1 MDSSASYSKLFTV
14 NEANEHLP
22 TIRPLVEQILDN
34 IRRLKIAS
42 ESVIR
47 RDQLD
52 PEAPNLMERLREDDE
67 ITRLVEQVKNWVET
81 INGHGCMCKGVE
93 QGLVDFPC
101 VLGSEVVYLCWQLG
115 EPSVNF
121 WHRIED
127 GFAGRKTLLE
137 GEVSDP
143 DTGTSYH

>member
-14 NEANEHLP
+14 NEANELLP

-137 GEVSDP
+137 GDVSDP

>member
-14 NEANEHLP
+14 NEANDLLP
-22 TIRPLVEQILDN
+22 TMRPLVEQILDN

-127 GFAGRKTLLE
+127 GFAGRKALLE
-137 GEVSDP
+137 GDDSDP